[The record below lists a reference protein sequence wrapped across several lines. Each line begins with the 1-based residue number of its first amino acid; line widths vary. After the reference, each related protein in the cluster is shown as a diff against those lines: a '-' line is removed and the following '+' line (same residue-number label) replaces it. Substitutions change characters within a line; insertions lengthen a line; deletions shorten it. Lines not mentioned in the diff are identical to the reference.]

1 MDYSPIKIIDLFAG
15 PGGLGEGFSSLNI
28 KGTYPFRIS
37 LSVEMEHS
45 AWKTLRLRSFVRQFI
60 YSDEPIP
67 DEYYQYL
74 AGELGQTPE
83 EALFKKFEKQANA
96 AANEALQLKLGDEED
111 NKVIFSEIRKKLG
124 SDKNWVLIGGPPCQ
138 AFSLMGR
145 ARNKGKEN
153 YVPEEDPR
161 HFLYLEYLK
170 IIEEFSPAVFVMENV
185 KGILSSKINGE
196 PIFNKI
202 KSDLE
207 NPGKALDKP
216 IKSTYKIY
224 SLVES
229 LEINKASQDPHEFI
243 IKPEDHGIPQARH
256 RVILL
261 GVRNDITTVPDKLNK
276 KKQISIEQVISDLPK
291 LRSGLSKN
299 RERDTAKGWAEVIQ
313 NEIADY
319 LKQPVNYDIDKQIND
334 QIRKSLN
341 DIENNTLKRGKACKQ
356 QAKDLYNDMPTDLQN
371 WYSKEWKGGVC
382 NHDTRGHMDSD
393 LARYLFCSVFAK
405 VNHSKK
411 SHIRRS
417 PKLKDFPESLLPN
430 HKNAKSGKFVDRFK
444 VQEKGL
450 PATTITSHISKD
462 GHYYIHYD
470 PSQCR
475 SLTVR
480 EAARIQTFPD
490 NYFFEGNRTQQ
501 YVQVGNAVPPLLAN
515 QIAQTVVSLLNS
527 MNK

>member
-1 MDYSPIKIIDLFAG
+1 MDCSPIKIIDLFAG

-37 LSVEMEHS
+37 LSVEMELS

-60 YSDEPIP
+60 YSGESIP

-74 AGELGQTPE
+74 AGELGKTPE
-83 EALFKKFEKQANA
+83 DILFRKFEKQANA
-96 AANEALQLKLGDEED
+96 ATNEALQLKLGDEGS
-111 NKVIFSEIRKKLG
+111 NKVIFDEIRSKLG
-124 SDKNWVLIGGPPCQ
+124 NDKNWVLIGGPPCQ

-145 ARNKGKEN
+145 ARNKGKEG
-153 YVPEEDPR
+153 YVPEEDHR
-161 HFLYLEYLK
+161 HFLYQEYLK
-170 IIEEFSPAVFVMENV
+170 IIEEFLPAVFVMENV

-202 KSDLE
+202 KEDLE
-207 NPGKALDKP
+207 NPGKALNKDV
-216 IKSTYKIY
+216 KSTYKIY
-224 SLVES
+224 SLVSKNDEHEGAKS
-229 LEINKASQDPHEFI
+229 FQDPHDFI
-243 IKPEDHGIPQARH
+243 IKSEDYGIPQARH

-261 GVRNDITTVPDKLNK
+261 GVRDDINIVPGELEK
-276 KKQISIEQVISDLPK
+276 KEKVTIEQVIGDLPK

-299 RERDTAKGWAEVIQ
+299 RERDTSEGWAKVIRD
-313 NEIADY
+313 ELD
-319 LKQPVNYDIDKQIND
+319 LFFKQQGSCDKDKKITKE
-334 QIRKSLN
+334 IRKTVN
-341 DIENNTLKRGKACKQ
+341 RIEQNKFERGKAYLQ
-356 QAKDLYNDMPTDLQN
+356 SAKALYQNMPKELHN
-371 WYSKEWKGGVC
+371 WYSKGWRTGVC

-405 VNHSKK
+405 VNYLAGNT
-411 SHIRRS
+411 IRQS

-462 GHYYIHYD
+462 GHYYVHYD
-470 PSQCR
+470 SSQCR

-490 NYFFEGNRTQQ
+490 NYFFEGTRTQQ

-515 QIAQTVVSLLNS
+515 KIAKIVLQILI
-527 MNK
+527 

>member
-1 MDYSPIKIIDLFAG
+1 MKNSPIKIIDLFAG
-15 PGGLGEGFSSLNI
+15 PGGLGEGFSSFNQGG
-28 KGTYPFRIS
+28 KYPFRIS

-60 YSDEPIP
+60 QNNKSIP
-67 DEYYQYL
+67 DEYYEYL
-74 AGELGQTPE
+74 TGKSGNHPE
-83 EALFKKFEKQANA
+83 EVLFRKFEKQAKA
-96 AANEALQLKLGDEED
+96 ATEEALQLKLGDKHD
-111 NKVIFSEIRKKLG
+111 NKIIFNEIKSKLG
-124 SDKNWVLIGGPPCQ
+124 NDKNWVLIGGPPCQ
-138 AFSLMGR
+138 AFSLVGR
-145 ARNKGKEN
+145 ARNKGKED
-153 YVPEEDPR
+153 YVPEKDHR

-202 KSDLE
+202 KGELQ
-207 NPGKALDKP
+207 NPGKALNKK
-216 IKSTYKIY
+216 IKTTYKIY
-224 SLVES
+224 SLVSRDNKDTNS
-229 LEINKASQDPHEFI
+229 LQDPHNFI
-243 IKPEDHGIPQARH
+243 IKSEDYGIPQARH

-261 GVRNDITTVPDKLNK
+261 GVRNDISIVPEKLDK
-276 KKQISIEQVISDLPK
+276 KKKITIGQVIGDLPK

-299 RERDTAKGWAEVIQ
+299 KERDTVEGWAKVIK
-313 NEIADY
+313 NELDY
-319 LKQPVNYDIDKQIND
+319 FLKQPGNTNSGKDVAQQMRNTIKTIEKNSLERGKLYLQPA
-334 QIRKSLN
+334 KSLYQN
-341 DIENNTLKRGKACKQ
+341 IPKELR
-356 QAKDLYNDMPTDLQN
+356 N
-371 WYSKEWKGGVC
+371 WYSKEWKAGVC

-393 LARYLFCSVFAK
+393 LARYLFCSVFAE
-405 VNHSKK
+405 VNYSPENK
-411 SHIRRS
+411 IRQS

-490 NYFFEGNRTQQ
+490 NYFFEGNRTEQ

-515 QIAQTVVSLLNS
+515 KIAKIVSQILIY
-527 MNK
+527 

>member
-28 KGTYPFRIS
+28 EGAYPFRIA
-37 LSVEMEHS
+37 LSVEMERS

-60 YSDEPIP
+60 YAGERIP

-74 AGELGQTPE
+74 AGKLGKTPDE
-83 EALFKKFEKQANA
+83 VLFKNFGKQAKA
-96 AANEALQLKLGDEED
+96 ATEEALQLKLGDEED
-111 NKVIFSEIRKKLG
+111 NKIVFDEIRRKLG

-145 ARNKGKEN
+145 SRNKGKED
-153 YVPEEDPR
+153 YVPEEDHR

-216 IKSTYKIY
+216 VESTYKIY
-224 SLVES
+224 SLVEN
-229 LEINKASQDPHEFI
+229 LESNKSFQDPHGFI
-243 IKPEDHGIPQARH
+243 IKPEDYGIPQARH

-261 GVRNDITTVPDKLNK
+261 GVRNDITTVPEMLNK
-276 KKQISIEQVISDLPK
+276 KKQITIEQVIGDLPK

-299 RERDTAKGWAEVIQ
+299 RERDTAEGWAKVIQ
-313 NEIADY
+313 NEITDF
-319 LKQPVNYDIDKQIND
+319 LKQPVNCYANKEITS
-334 QIRKSLN
+334 QIRNSLN
-341 DIENNTLKRGKACKQ
+341 DIENNTLKRGKACLQ
-356 QAKDLYNDMPTDLQN
+356 PAKALYKEMPVELQV
-371 WYSKEWKGGVC
+371 WYSEGWKGGVC

-393 LARYLFCSVFAK
+393 LARYLFCSAFAK
-405 VNHSKK
+405 VNHSKE
-411 SHIRRS
+411 SQVRQS

-501 YVQVGNAVPPLLAN
+501 YVQVGNAVPPFLAIK
-515 QIAQTVVSLLNS
+515 IAAIIFKIL
-527 MNK
+527 